1 MEMSCKY
8 EYRVS
13 KSLVKKKERKMPCEK
28 VFYIDYMKQQ
38 YLGCA
43 GLDKRNKFTCFLFT
57 FLMWLLENME
67 NYM

>member
-1 MEMSCKY
+1 
-8 EYRVS
+8 
-13 KSLVKKKERKMPCEK
+13 MPCEK